1 MERTEKNRI
10 ISFLIYTFTISF
22 GLYFL
27 FLYSPKDRDYYT
39 SFSETRQL
47 IQSISKTIILISPAI
62 GVIITRLTTGEGFKN
77 LWIKPNLKGNAKYY
91 LTAWLVPILLIV
103 AGGFIYH
110 LVYHILIE
118 EPCEALSQSEK
129 IQELIASN
137 ARIPES
143 YKIDYIN
150 DILVP
155 IVLGPIICFI
165 SFFGEV
171 WGWQGYLLPK
181 LSKFFKP
188 IPLVLILGT
197 IWALWSTPSTIL
209 TYSSHAEYYDIP
221 YIGIIATYIFSI
233 ATGTLSSFLCIKTQ
247 SCIPGVLVYSVIYS
261 TSSLAFILFDSPI
274 DPFLG
279 PLPTGIIGCS
289 GFIAAAIII
298 AIVWHRNYKKET
310 SINNSDEKI
319 ITE

>member
-110 LVYHILIE
+110 SRV
-118 EPCEALSQSEK
+118 
-129 IQELIASN
+129 
-137 ARIPES
+137 
-143 YKIDYIN
+143 
-150 DILVP
+150 
-155 IVLGPIICFI
+155 
-165 SFFGEV
+165 
-171 WGWQGYLLPK
+171 
-181 LSKFFKP
+181 
-188 IPLVLILGT
+188 T
-197 IWALWSTPSTIL
+197 IWKDPVVQMQRTKT
-209 TYSSHAEYYDIP
+209 
-221 YIGIIATYIFSI
+221 FS
-233 ATGTLSSFLCIKTQ
+233 
-247 SCIPGVLVYSVIYS
+247 
-261 TSSLAFILFDSPI
+261 
-274 DPFLG
+274 
-279 PLPTGIIGCS
+279 
-289 GFIAAAIII
+289 
-298 AIVWHRNYKKET
+298 W
-310 SINNSDEKI
+310 INM
-319 ITE
+319 